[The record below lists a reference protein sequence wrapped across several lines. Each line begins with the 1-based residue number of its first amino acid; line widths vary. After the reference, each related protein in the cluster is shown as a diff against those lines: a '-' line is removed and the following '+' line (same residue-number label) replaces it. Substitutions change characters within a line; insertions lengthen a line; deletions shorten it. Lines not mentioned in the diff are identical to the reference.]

1 MRLSVSI
8 VPQTLSVSFDPA
20 SAVVGFG
27 NPVARE
33 VVDRDPYTGDYV
45 VTPGTETVVLAT
57 KDKRMTDHVTVNPI
71 PSYYGLISWNGST
84 LTVS

>member
-71 PSYYGLISWNGST
+71 PQNYGLITQIGNIIM
-84 LTVS
+84 VS